1 MQAER
6 RTIRNIPGDD
16 ESPQVHAEISAVR
29 LDERL
34 LPIYEE
40 QSRHSIDLEQQKQSD
55 STTISL
61 QLIADKSTIAKR
73 GQLISGGIALVA
85 LIGGLILVAVDKE
98 AVGSAVLVIDAVFLF
113 SQKLMNPG
121 QSDIRQ
127 VDRRDRN

>member
-1 MQAER
+1 M
-6 RTIRNIPGDD
+6 
-16 ESPQVHAEISAVR
+16 HAEISAVR
-29 LDERL
+29 IDERL

-121 QSDIRQ
+121 QADIRQ